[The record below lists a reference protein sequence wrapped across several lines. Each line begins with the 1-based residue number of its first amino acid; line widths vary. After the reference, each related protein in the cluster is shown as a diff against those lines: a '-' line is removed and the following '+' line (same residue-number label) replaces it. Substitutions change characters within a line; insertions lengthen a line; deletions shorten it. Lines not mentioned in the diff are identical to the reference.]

1 MHATAQLAAPRE
13 QVGKSRRVPL
23 EMDQAYFDRNKFEA
37 FYLLPRE
44 RINGT
49 ETEASLVLHLHR
61 NGAGDVQYFCLRHPA
76 PDYYNLTVPSVVL
89 YLSLSVKLTTPPKF
103 EFGVL

>member
-1 MHATAQLAAPRE
+1 
-13 QVGKSRRVPL
+13 
-23 EMDQAYFDRNKFEA
+23 MDQAYFDRNKFEA

-61 NGAGDVQYFCLRHPA
+61 NGAGDVHISAFDIVRLTTTTSPCLA
-76 PDYYNLTVPSVVL
+76 SSYTF
-89 YLSLSVKLTTPPKF
+89 SLSVKLTTTPKL